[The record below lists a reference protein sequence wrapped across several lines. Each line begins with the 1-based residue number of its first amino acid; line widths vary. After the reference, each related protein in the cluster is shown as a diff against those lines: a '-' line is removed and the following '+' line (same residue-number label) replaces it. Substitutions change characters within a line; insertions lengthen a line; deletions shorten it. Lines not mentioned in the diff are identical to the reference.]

1 MCALTRIL
9 SVFPYTESAEK
20 SGMAV
25 LMPDWAQVRSE
36 SYSARHQH
44 YTEEQLGLLD
54 SLRLYRR
61 EVVRKFALLTALWI
75 VCAGVARAQDP
86 DEVPINPEM
95 QREELIN
102 LEKENARA
110 IKLHNVTFFKAAYS
124 DDFHGVSRYGET
136 VGKLGIVR
144 ETESLPMEFDSV
156 VSTDHQVRLFRDSAY
171 VLSLRSEV
179 GRVDG
184 KRFYNQFRILR
195 LYVNSPRGWKIVS
208 QLETRLVT
216 GERQ

>member
-1 MCALTRIL
+1 VKKFVLWMAL
-9 SVFPYTESAEK
+9 S
-20 SGMAV
+20 M
-25 LMPDWAQVRSE
+25 
-36 SYSARHQH
+36 
-44 YTEEQLGLLD
+44 
-54 SLRLYRR
+54 
-61 EVVRKFALLTALWI
+61 
-75 VCAGVARAQDP
+75 VCAEVARAQDR

-95 QREELIN
+95 QRQELIN

-136 VGKLGIVR
+136 VGKLAVVR
-144 ETESLPMEFDSV
+144 EIESLPLEFDSV

-179 GRVDG
+179 GRADG

-195 LYVNSPRGWKIVS
+195 LYVNTPRGWKVVS
-208 QLETRLVT
+208 QLETKLVT
-216 GERQ
+216 SERQ